1 MHITKK
7 ADAHINAHQPS
18 LNTDY
23 KKSPAR
29 GQQPLDIS
37 RLNAV
42 FVVSLSFKAEPAYQ
56 LLTYHFLPCTHQSN
70 MNTC

>member
-1 MHITKK
+1 MLIY
-7 ADAHINAHQPS
+7 QRF
-18 LNTDY
+18 NTIDNQQKI